1 MGEMEVFQDT
11 SMLAR
16 AAAERFVS
24 LANHAI
30 KHRGRFLVALT
41 GVPVLQDT
49 YRLLTTEKFANKV
62 DWSRVHVFVTDER
75 AKRYD
80 EPDNRYRLVRE
91 TLLEKVPVPSQHCHF
106 IIAEAHP
113 EAAASTYEA
122 EIRSVIG
129 HGDRLDLAFL
139 SMGKDGDTA
148 SLLPG
153 HPALEETEAH
163 VVGVSALLI
172 HTAKKIASLRPLLND
187 AGLSKV
193 KIMGGGAPFN
203 MDPHLFGRLGADAM
217 ASNANDAAGVVRM
230 LLAKPVRYVD
240 PRTGKYRWRDAITGR
255 FIPAPQT
262 REEVIA

>member
-106 IIAEAHP
+106 IVAEAHP

-163 VVGVSALLI
+163 VVAVPLEDPALGYVTMTLE
-172 HTAKKIASLRPLLND
+172 LLNRARNVMFLV
-187 AGLSKV
+187 AGKE
-193 KIMGGGAPFN
+193 M
-203 MDPHLFGRLGADAM
+203 ADAVRRVE
-217 ASNANDAAGVVRM
+217 AGEKVPAALV
-230 LLAKPVRYVD
+230 KPLDGTLVWMIDRAA
-240 PRTGKYRWRDAITGR
+240 REGKDG
-255 FIPAPQT
+255 
-262 REEVIA
+262 